1 MLRPAE
7 NRPGTIRRRT
17 VIAAAAGLVAVGS
30 NTNSS
35 AVWAAPRVPRFTEAP
50 GVAVI
55 GGVPKALGRSGGRW
69 LLAGPDGNAVA
80 TTGLN
85 DATIF
90 DLSATGSTV
99 LAVGSRPAG
108 VGPVAT
114 VWQSADG
121 IKWREVLRL
130 TEASEFTAVSQL
142 GGAGLVLGSALT
154 AERVPA
160 RVIGARQAA
169 GSWAALPVSG
179 LEHVAHQ
186 SVTALAGTPT
196 SGWFAAAVGTQG
208 TTLVRSAD
216 GASWTAAA
224 GAKLADTVIQ
234 ELVAEADGGVRWVA
248 NSISGATPLT
258 GRLDVRPT
266 RVGVPER
273 SVAVGAV
280 RSTQGTTSYWLVN
293 GQLTAA
299 GVR

>member
-1 MLRPAE
+1 MLRPTE
-7 NRPGTIRRRT
+7 SRPGTIRRRT
-17 VIAAAAGLVAVGS
+17 VIAGAAGLVVAG
-30 NTNSS
+30 SS
-35 AVWAAPRVPRFTEAP
+35 ATPSAGWAQGLPHFTEAP
-50 GVAVI
+50 GVALI
-55 GGVPKALGRSGGRW
+55 GGVPKVLGRYGGRW
-69 LLAGPDGNAVA
+69 VLTGPDGRAVA
-80 TTGLN
+80 TKGLN
-85 DATIF
+85 GATIF
-90 DLSATGSTV
+90 DLSAAGSTA

-108 VGPVAT
+108 NVPVAT

-121 IKWREVLRL
+121 VTWREALRL

-142 GGAGLVLGSALT
+142 GGAALVLGSALT

-160 RVIGARQAA
+160 RVLGARQTA

-179 LEHVAHQ
+179 LDHVAHE
-186 SVTALAGTPT
+186 SVTALAGTP

-208 TTLVRSAD
+208 ATLVRSAD
-216 GASWTAAA
+216 GASWSAAA

-266 RVGVPER
+266 RVDVPDK

-293 GQLTAA
+293 GQLTTA